1 MVDVKNVCEAMNEL
15 FAYDVSEMD
24 GNICVCHNDFFESEE
39 QRVLHCGQIK
49 TVLDMIC
56 GFLKTAYGIEKS
68 VNDYSMSMIG
78 IDVGYIGGV
87 IIMTEEEVKA

>member
-39 QRVLHCGQIK
+39 QRVLHCG
-49 TVLDMIC
+49 
-56 GFLKTAYGIEKS
+56 
-68 VNDYSMSMIG
+68 
-78 IDVGYIGGV
+78 
-87 IIMTEEEVKA
+87 

>member
-1 MVDVKNVCEAMNEL
+1 
-15 FAYDVSEMD
+15 
-24 GNICVCHNDFFESEE
+24 
-39 QRVLHCGQIK
+39 
-49 TVLDMIC
+49 MIC